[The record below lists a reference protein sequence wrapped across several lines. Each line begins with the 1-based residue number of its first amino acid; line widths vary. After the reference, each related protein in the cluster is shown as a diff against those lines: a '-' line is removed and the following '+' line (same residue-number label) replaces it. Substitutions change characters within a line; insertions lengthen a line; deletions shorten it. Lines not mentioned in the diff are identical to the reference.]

1 MGINEMVRRAHENA
15 QVHGFYDNPPEL
27 GTMIALVHS
36 ELSEALEALRNKD
49 NKNFAVELADTVIRI
64 ADLCGYCDID
74 LEATI
79 EEKMKY
85 NETRPYKH
93 GKKF

>member
-1 MGINEMVRRAHENA
+1 MTINEMVKRAHENA

-27 GTMIALVHS
+27 GTMIALMHS
-36 ELSEALEALRNKD
+36 ELSEALEALRKD
-49 NKNFAVELADTVIRI
+49 DEEDFAVELADAVIRI

-74 LEATI
+74 LEEVI

>member
-1 MGINEMVRRAHENA
+1 MTINEMVKRAHENA

-36 ELSEALEALRNKD
+36 ELSEALEALRKD
-49 NKNFAVELADTVIRI
+49 DNESFAVELADTVIRI

-74 LEATI
+74 LESTI

-85 NETRPYKH
+85 NESRPYKH
-93 GKKF
+93 GKRF